1 MLGKRSRGGS
11 MLLTSARVGVGYSI
25 IDCRRWE
32 ATMTGLP
39 ACLHLTT
46 ISFCTD
52 GTSSSGICA
61 PACITMLQCIDVPR
75 YLQPCTATVPGS
87 ATRPTRMLR
96 YAEHGRAM
104 AEHDGE

>member
-1 MLGKRSRGGS
+1 MQERTLSWARSWGGCN

-46 ISFCTD
+46 ISFCTE

-61 PACITMLQCIDVPR
+61 PARIYLLQWKEVPR
-75 YLQPCTATVPGS
+75 YLQQ
-87 ATRPTRMLR
+87 
-96 YAEHGRAM
+96 YIGRVR
-104 AEHDGE
+104 

>member
-61 PACITMLQCIDVPR
+61 PACISVSQWIDMPR
-75 YLQPCTATVPGS
+75 
-87 ATRPTRMLR
+87 RMLPAMKQGQQEWFR
-96 YAEHGRAM
+96 LQNIKEQWIEHG
-104 AEHDGE
+104 